1 MPRSLE
7 KWPILEQEQ
16 DINSMSLEHLVVP
29 ESKEGLKKKEN
40 KKRTTLLD
48 GGGLAEHRSPLKELP
63 GAKAGSV

>member
-1 MPRSLE
+1 
-7 KWPILEQEQ
+7 
-16 DINSMSLEHLVVP
+16 MSLEHLVVP